1 MNVFEL
7 TMEIEGNHA
16 SFAGSIL
23 VHDGE
28 QTVLQQAY
36 GLANRSEQ
44 MANQVDTR
52 YGMASGCKIF
62 TAVAICKL
70 VERGLLTFETP
81 LHTCMDISGTSWSQ
95 EITIHHL
102 LTHSSGVPDYFD
114 EEYMTDYSEL
124 WQTTP
129 MYTILSPRDMLPLFQ
144 DQPMKF
150 NPGERFSYN
159 NSGYIL
165 LGIIVENVSGM
176 PFHAFV
182 TQHVFEACGMRDSG
196 YYRLDQLP
204 ERTATGYMLDKE
216 GAWRTNMYSIPIMS
230 LPDGGAFTTT
240 ADMDIFWTS
249 LVNNRLLTE
258 EITRTMLTPF
268 VKSSEYVSYGYGV
281 WINTVDNEVIKY
293 YVMGCDPG
301 VGLISSLY
309 MKTKARVH
317 VLSNLTNGASKL
329 GHRINELLFQVSKR

>member
-1 MNVFEL
+1 MNIIKL
-7 TMEIEGNHA
+7 TTEMEEHYA
-16 SFAGSIL
+16 SFSGSIL
-23 VHDGE
+23 VHNGE

-36 GLANRSEQ
+36 GLTNRSEQ
-44 MANQVDTR
+44 LANQVDTR

-70 VERGLLTFETP
+70 VELGMLTFETP
-81 LHTCMDISGTSWSQ
+81 LHTCLDISGTSWDK

-129 MYTILSPRDMLPLFQ
+129 MYTILSPRDMLPLFH
-144 DQPMKF
+144 DQAMKF
-150 NPGERFSYN
+150 KPGERFAYN

-176 PFHAFV
+176 PFHTFV
-182 TQHVFEACGMRDSG
+182 TQHVLEACGMRDSG

-204 ERTATGYMLDKE
+204 ARTATGYMLDQA

-230 LPDGGAFTTT
+230 LSDGGAFTTT
-240 ADMDIFWTS
+240 ADMDMFWTA

-258 EITRTMLTPF
+258 EITKTMLTPF

-281 WINTVDNEVIKY
+281 WINVIDNEVMKY

-301 VGLISSLY
+301 VGLYSSIY
-309 MKTKARVH
+309 TNTNARVH
-317 VLSNLTNGASKL
+317 ILSNLTNGAGKL
-329 GHRINELLFQVSKR
+329 ARRINELLF